1 MRGLAMVATLEL
13 GGELRNH
20 NDRNHNDGYVYRY
33 NTIYIYIYISL
44 VYLEYH
50 GVLYGDTYWNILEL
64 LYRIV
69 YQIVGSDVCMGYP
82 LVI

>member
-1 MRGLAMVATLEL
+1 MTG
-13 GGELRNH
+13 
-20 NDRNHNDGYVYRY
+20 
-33 NTIYIYIYISL
+33 TIMMDMYIDIIQYTYIYISL

>member
-1 MRGLAMVATLEL
+1 MTATIMMDMYIDII
-13 GGELRNH
+13 R
-20 NDRNHNDGYVYRY
+20 
-33 NTIYIYIYISL
+33 IYIHIYIYISL
-44 VYLEYH
+44 IYLEYH

-64 LYRIV
+64 LYRMV